1 MAARPRQPKANKPI
15 KQIKAGKPPT
25 VLNPPRKRAP
35 GAGRPAAVM
44 AELGKPG
51 LRRSFGFIDEEWLP
65 KLRTRQLRIRAYKTM
80 MGTDATVAAV
90 GNGAKMAIKQVDFFI
105 QPAGTLDGDVAF
117 AAFVEDC
124 IFNSLDRSWPEKLTE
139 ILSYPDYGFGLFEMV
154 WERRPDGKIGWKK
167 WGFRPQES
175 VYQWVFD
182 PTSLELTGFQ
192 QQVFLPASQ
201 NIFIPIEKC
210 IHFTHNSMKGNPEGE
225 SWWRGVY
232 MAWYAK
238 HKLELIELIGIE
250 RNVAGL
256 PDVKIPSE
264 NFLKKNKKTLQMYQD
279 IADNVRRNEDAN
291 FVTPSD
297 VWPGTSVQMY
307 SIGLTGGQQ
316 LTTRGT
322 GLPTIQ
328 PINRYQ
334 GEIARGLQA
343 DFMLLPSGGPGSYA
357 LSSNK
362 SSFFVMFVASICDHI
377 AETINTQAIAQLA
390 EFNDG
395 SFGEISGLPKMVHG
409 NVAETEVADIGQLMA
424 NLVKA
429 SAAIF
434 PNDELLNAIL
444 DRAGLP
450 HVDTSANV
458 KQAEK
463 DKADMAA
470 ATAATP
476 EQAAWVEGPTTN
488 ETAEDLTAPP
498 QGSQPPTRNLMLTS
512 KPSADNADD
521 APPAKKPK
529 RKRGG
534 QLNAK

>member
-1 MAARPRQPKANKPI
+1 MAPAKKKVPVKR
-15 KQIKAGKPPT
+15 
-25 VLNPPRKRAP
+25 RAP
-35 GAGRPAAVM
+35 GAGRPSAVM

-51 LRRSFGFIDEEWLP
+51 LRRSYGFIDEEWM
-65 KLRTRQLRIRAYKTM
+65 KNLRTLKQRVRAYKTM

-90 GNGAKMAIKQVDFFI
+90 GNGSKMAIKQVEFFI
-105 QPAGTLDGDVAF
+105 QPAGTLDGDIAF
-117 AAFVEDC
+117 ADFATDC
-124 IFNSLDRSWPEKLTE
+124 IFKSLDTSWSDKLTE
-139 ILSYPDYGFGLFEMV
+139 ILSYPDMGFALFEMV
-154 WERRPDGKIGWKK
+154 WMRRPDGRIGWKK
-167 WGFRPQES
+167 WGFRPQET
-175 VYQWVFD
+175 VYKWDFD
-182 PTSLELTGFQ
+182 PVSLELTGFD
-192 QQVFLPASQ
+192 QQVYMPASE

-210 IHFTHNSMKGNPEGE
+210 IHFRHNATKGNPEGE

-256 PDVKIPSE
+256 PEVKIPSE
-264 NFLKKNKKTLQMYQD
+264 NFLKKNKKTLSMYED
-279 IADNVRRNEDAN
+279 IADNVRRNEDTN

-297 VWPGTSVQMY
+297 VWPGTSVPMY

-362 SSFFVMFVASICDHI
+362 SSFFVMFIESICDAI
-377 AETINTQAIAQLA
+377 CETINKQAIPQLA
-390 EFNDG
+390 EFN

-409 NVAETEVADIGQLMA
+409 NVSKTEVADLGKLMS

-434 PNDELLNAIL
+434 PNDDLLNAIL
-444 DRAGLP
+444 DAAGMP

-458 KQAEK
+458 KEQEREK
-463 DKADMAA
+463 EEMAA
-470 ATAATP
+470 AVAQTP
-476 EQAAWVEGPTTN
+476 EQAAWVEGATTN
-488 ETAEDLTAPP
+488 ETAADIAAGTTNPEGGGQQPAQAPP
-498 QGSQPPTRNLMLTS
+498 PLANE
-512 KPSADNADD
+512 K
-521 APPAKKPK
+521 PPAKKVPR

-534 QLNAK
+534 QVNAR